1 MKLLINADVI
11 RSQAIEVIK
20 NEKNTV
26 LKIKYFE
33 NQIRKEYSFD
43 IPYSP
48 RYKLQLFENLLKS
61 EFEDGCRFI
70 CTEND
75 EDESVYAILHS
86 EELYPSD
93 MFVPI
98 SKQENVEVIKKF
110 DYPNYNTEYG
120 NFISTIYFVKLEID
134 SQKPLFIYKGP
145 KDSRMHNKCFEI
157 YKVKESILIKRKWEN
172 NSKFVCCVPL
182 SEL

>member
-11 RSQAIEVIK
+11 RSQAIEVIRNK
-20 NEKNTV
+20 NNTI

-33 NQIRKEYSFD
+33 NQVSKEYLFE
-43 IPYSP
+43 IPYNVMY
-48 RYKLQLFENLLKS
+48 RVQLIDGLSKI
-61 EFEDGCRFI
+61 EFEYGCRFI

-86 EELYPSD
+86 EETYPSD
-93 MFVPI
+93 VFVPI
-98 SKQENVEVIKKF
+98 NRKKQVEVLKKF
-110 DYPNYNTEYG
+110 DYSNYNTEYG

-134 SQKPLFIYKGP
+134 SQKPLSIYKGR
-145 KDSRMHNKCFEI
+145 KTSRMHNKCFEVHKI
-157 YKVKESILIKRKWEN
+157 KESIVIKRKWEN
-172 NSKFVCCVPL
+172 NSKSVCCVPL